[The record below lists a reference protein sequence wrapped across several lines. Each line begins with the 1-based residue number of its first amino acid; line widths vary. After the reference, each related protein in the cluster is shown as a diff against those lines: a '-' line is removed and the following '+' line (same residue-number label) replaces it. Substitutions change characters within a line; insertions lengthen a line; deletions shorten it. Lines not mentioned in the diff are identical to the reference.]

1 MPNNDLGEIRRSAI
15 ILTAAPGAVVD
26 FRAEGSPISA
36 VIAGLDDWDTSFPP
50 VGLGHQQ
57 VVYEERLQKK
67 LGVCGFRLPPV
78 LPPKRLIG
86 PNNTSPALL
95 AARFP
100 NWLQC
105 PQCNRLAPAAKWG
118 NEAGR
123 PWRRCQHCSTKGHT
137 IFAIPVRF
145 VMACEK
151 GHLDEFPW
159 HLWVGHKD
167 KECNGEYGF
176 LKLTAEG
183 PGLAGLVLS
192 CPKCGAS
199 KTLDGIFSAKNW
211 KNRNFRCSKKR
222 PWLGDVDPQPCTHV
236 PRAMQRGA
244 SNMFYPCV
252 ETALSIP
259 PWSDNLPENLGVF
272 WGSLVAIP
280 DLKDKTKMIEILAPK
295 GLGDILR
302 YLGLTPEEL
311 ARQIERREQQLVNAD
326 CNNLRDAE
334 YYQFTSST
342 DAKSDEDQN
351 FEMREEKVP
360 PSLSNYFSHI
370 VRLVR
375 LREVRA
381 LKGFTRIY
389 PPGMD
394 GANIAPISKEPKQWL
409 PAVEVKG
416 EGIFI
421 SFNLETLHKWE
432 TRVEIMQRAGEIQ
445 KEYTRQW
452 KEKNG
457 TDTPVDRVV
466 TPRFLLVHT
475 FAHALM
481 RQLTLEC
488 GYSSTALR
496 ERLYVDDTDMAGLI
510 IYTATSDAD
519 GTLGG
524 LQRQGKET
532 KIGSTVPKAIQ
543 SIEWCSSDPLCIS
556 GLMCGNESLC
566 AAACHS
572 CVLAPETSCEEFNHF
587 LDRGMVTGWAESPY
601 GGYFS
606 ALKVASNG

>member
-1 MPNNDLGEIRRSAI
+1 MANDDLGEIRRSAI

-26 FRAEGSPISA
+26 FRVEGSPISA
-36 VIAGLDDWDTSFPP
+36 VITGLDDWDISFPP
-50 VGLGHQQ
+50 IGLGHQQ

-67 LGVCGFRLPPV
+67 LKVKGFRLPPV
-78 LPPKRLIG
+78 LSPNRPKG
-86 PNNTSPALL
+86 PNIVSHALL

-105 PQCNRLAPAAKWG
+105 PQCDRLAPAAKWRW
-118 NEAGR
+118 EMGR
-123 PWRRCQHCSTKGHT
+123 PWRRCPHCSSKGQT
-137 IFAIPVRF
+137 IYAIPVRF
-145 VMACEK
+145 VMACES

-159 HLWVGHKD
+159 HMWVGHRSE
-167 KECNGEYGF
+167 ECKGEYGF

-192 CPKCGAS
+192 CSKCGAS
-199 KTLDGIFSAKNW
+199 KTLDGIFSAKTW
-211 KNRNFRCSKKR
+211 ENRNFQCSKKR
-222 PWLGDVDPQPCTHV
+222 PWLGDIDPQPCPHV

-259 PWSDNLPENLGVF
+259 PWSDNLPENLGAF
-272 WGSLVAIP
+272 WGTLVAIP
-280 DLKDKTKMIEILAPK
+280 DLKGKVKMIEVLIPQ
-295 GLGDILR
+295 GLGDILQ
-302 YLGLTPEEL
+302 YMGLTPEEL
-311 ARQIERREQQLVNAD
+311 ALQIEKRDEQLTSTD
-326 CNNLRDAE
+326 CDHLRDSE
-334 YYQFTSST
+334 YRQFISSI
-342 DAKSDEDQN
+342 DAKSGEDQN
-351 FEMREEKVP
+351 FEMRGENVP
-360 PSLSNYFSHI
+360 SSLSSYFSHI

-389 PPGMD
+389 PPGKD
-394 GANIAPISKEPKQWL
+394 GANIASISKEPKQWL

-416 EGIFI
+416 EGIFV

-432 TRVEIMQRAGEIQ
+432 TQVEVMQRAGEIQ
-445 KEYTRQW
+445 KEYARQW
-452 KEKNG
+452 KEKNQA
-457 TDTPVDRVV
+457 DDPVDRIV

-496 ERLYVDDTDMAGLI
+496 ERLYVDDRDMAGLV

-524 LQRQGKET
+524 LQRQGKGA
-532 KIGSTVPKAIQ
+532 KIESTVPKAIQ

-587 LDRGMVTGWAESPY
+587 LDRGMLTGWTECPD

-606 ALKVASNG
+606 SLKVANDG

>member
-36 VIAGLDDWDTSFPP
+36 VVTGLDDWDDNFPP
-50 VGLGHQQ
+50 AGVAHQQ

-67 LGVCGFRLPPV
+67 LGVYGFRLPPV
-78 LPPKRLIG
+78 LPPNRLQG
-86 PNNTSPALL
+86 PSNIPPALL

-105 PQCNRLAPAAKWG
+105 PQCNRLAPAANWG
-118 NEAGR
+118 REPGR
-123 PWRRCQHCSTKGHT
+123 PWRRCQHCSQKGQT
-137 IFAIPVRF
+137 IYAIPVRF

-159 HLWVGHKD
+159 HMWVGHRD
-167 KECNGEYGF
+167 GDCRGEHGF

-199 KTLDGIFSAKNW
+199 KTLDGIFSAKTW
-211 KNRNFRCSKKR
+211 ESRNFQCSKKR
-222 PWLGDVDPQPCTHV
+222 PWLGDVDSHPCPHV

-259 PWSDNLPENLGVF
+259 PWSDNLPENLGEF
-272 WGSLVAIP
+272 WGILVAIP
-280 DLKDKTKMIEILAPK
+280 DLNDRIKMITIYATQ
-295 GLGDILR
+295 GLGDALHR
-302 YLGLTPEEL
+302 MGLTPEEL
-311 ARQIERREQQLVNAD
+311 AVQIENRKEQLASTD
-326 CNNLRDAE
+326 CDDLRASE
-334 YYQFTSST
+334 YRQFTSSG
-342 DAKSDEDQN
+342 DAKSGDDQN
-351 FEMREEKVP
+351 FEMRGEHIP
-360 PSLSNYFSHI
+360 SSLSNFFSHI

-381 LKGFTRIY
+381 LKGFTRIF

-394 GANIAPISKEPKQWL
+394 SANIAPISKEPKQWL
-409 PAVEVKG
+409 PAIEVKG
-416 EGIFI
+416 EGIFV
-421 SFNLETLHKWE
+421 SFNLEALHKWE
-432 TRVEIMQRAGEIQ
+432 TRGEVMKRAGEIQ
-445 KEYTRQW
+445 KEYARQW
-452 KEKNG
+452 KEKSR
-457 TDTPVDRVV
+457 TDDPVDRPV

-496 ERLYVDDTDMAGLI
+496 ERLYVDDSDMAGLV

-532 KIGSTVPKAIQ
+532 KIESTVPKAIQ
-543 SIEWCSSDPLCIS
+543 SVEWCSSDPLCIS

-587 LDRGMVTGWAESPY
+587 LDRGMLTGWAECPD

-606 ALKVASNG
+606 ALTVANNG